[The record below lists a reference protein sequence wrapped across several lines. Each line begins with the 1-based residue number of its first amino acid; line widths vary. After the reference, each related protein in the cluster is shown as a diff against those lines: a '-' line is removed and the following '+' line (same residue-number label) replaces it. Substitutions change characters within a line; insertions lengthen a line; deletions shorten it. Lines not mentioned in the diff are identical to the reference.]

1 MKTHGVKYLGAKTK
15 LIPQIMEA
23 IGQAGDVRT
32 AIDVFTGTTRVAQAM
47 RASGIQVTTS
57 DMSAYSQVFS
67 ECYIQATQVE
77 IDQVTPDFDY
87 LIRCAEA
94 RKYCGWISEN
104 YADVTGDGGSV
115 VRFIHPKNAALADGI
130 REEIEDLRVQYE
142 REQPS
147 PSVCTSVLVT
157 SLIEAMDRVDNT
169 VGVQQAYLKNWCKRS
184 LNDLELR
191 LPVIPEGPV
200 GSHIR
205 GDVLSIDY
213 PAADLAYVDSPY
225 SPHSYATYYHIW
237 DSVALWDKPDVGLR
251 TNRRIDRIGDRTPKS
266 PWNHHS
272 TAPDAFRALFAR
284 LPVKNILVSYGSD
297 SKIMASET
305 LLSICEEFGA
315 VTTWSIDYKRNIMSS
330 IGNAASNDEKQT
342 KNCELLFLIC
352 R

>member
-1 MKTHGVKYLGAKTK
+1 MKTHGVKYIGSKAK
-15 LIPQIMEA
+15 LIPQVMEA
-23 IGQAGDVRT
+23 IAETGDVRT
-32 AIDVFTGTTRVAQAM
+32 ALDVFTGTTRVAQAM

-77 IDQVTPDFDY
+77 IDQAKSDIDY
-87 LIRCAEA
+87 LTQWIEPFS
-94 RKYCGWISEN
+94 GWITKN
-104 YADVTGDGGSV
+104 YADVRGVDESI
-115 VRFIHPKNAALADGI
+115 VRFIHPKNASRADGI
-130 REEIEDLRVQYE
+130 REEIESLRGQQGV
-142 REQPS
+142 PAS
-147 PSVCTSVLVT
+147 ILIT

-191 LPVIPEGPV
+191 LPVIPSGPV
-200 GSHIR
+200 GSHIQ

-213 PAADLAYVDSPY
+213 PEADLAYVDSPY

-305 LLSICEEFGA
+305 LLSICEEFGT

-330 IGNAASNDEKQT
+330 IGNAAGNDEKQT
-342 KNCELLFLIC
+342 KNCELLFLI
-352 R
+352 RR